1 MKTNNNFPA
10 LIEAFFTDRLMR
22 QRQASPNTIASYR
35 DSFCLLFNFAKQ
47 RLKKEP
53 SALSIE
59 DLDAAFIGSFLNHI
73 EKDRGNCARSRNVRL
88 AAIHSFFKY
97 IALQDPI
104 HSALI
109 QRVLAIPT
117 KKYERKPIDFLTKP
131 EIEALLA
138 APDQS
143 TWGGRRDSTLLS
155 LAIQTGLRVSELIG
169 LTCKDVVLG
178 SGANVRCKGKGRKE
192 RCTPLR
198 KELVTTLRS
207 WLRERSGQPD
217 DPLFPNARGGF
228 LSRDGVEY
236 LLAKHVAVAGKQCP
250 SIEKFTEAEFWNVY
264 FWGYNN
270 WVEATPFE
278 FGFDADSEFDLCYPA
293 GDMNIVTEWT
303 GKGAI
308 IRIEDTN
315 DNNKNELD
323 VIWNRMKNE
332 ILDMFRGCDIEL
344 LI

>member
-22 QRQASPNTIASYR
+22 QRQVSPNTIASYR

-59 DLDAAFIGSFLNHI
+59 DLDAAFIGSFLNYI

-109 QRVLAIPT
+109 QCVLAIPT
-117 KKYERKPIDFLTKP
+117 KRFERKLIDFLTES

-143 TWGGRRDSTLLS
+143 TWSGRRDSTLLH

-169 LTCKDVVLG
+169 LTCKDIVLG
-178 SGANVRCKGKGRKE
+178 SGAHVRCKGKGRKE
-192 RCTPLR
+192 RCTPLS
-198 KELVTTLRS
+198 KELVATLRS
-207 WLRERSGQPD
+207 WLREQLDQPS

-236 LLAKHVAVAGKQCP
+236 LLAKHVAVASKQCP
-250 SIEKFTEAEFWNVY
+250 SIQKKRVSPHVLRHTA
-264 FWGYNN
+264 
-270 WVEATPFE
+270 
-278 FGFDADSEFDLCYPA
+278 S
-293 GDMNIVTEWT
+293 M
-303 GKGAI
+303 
-308 IRIEDTN
+308 
-315 DNNKNELD
+315 
-323 VIWNRMKNE
+323 
-332 ILDMFRGCDIEL
+332 EL
-344 LI
+344 LQHGVDTTVIALWLGHESPETTQVYVQANLKMKEKALAKTTPVNVKPGRYQPGDQLLAFLKSL

>member
-1 MKTNNNFPA
+1 MKINNNFPG

-22 QRQASPNTIASYR
+22 QRQVSPNTIASYR

-53 SALSIE
+53 SALSLE
-59 DLDAAFIGSFLNHI
+59 DLDATFIGSFLNHI
-73 EKDRGNCARSRNVRL
+73 EKDRGNCARSRNLRL

-117 KKYERKPIDFLTKP
+117 KRFERRLIDFLTKP
-131 EIEALLA
+131 EIEALLV

-143 TWGGRRDSTLLS
+143 TWSGRRDSTLLH

-169 LTCKDVVLG
+169 ITCKDIVLD
-178 SGANVRCKGKGRKE
+178 SGAYVRCKGKGRKE

-198 KELVTTLRS
+198 KELVATLRR

-236 LLAKHVAVAGKQCP
+236 LLAKHVAVASKQCP
-250 SIEKFTEAEFWNVY
+250 SIRRKRVSPHVLRHTA
-264 FWGYNN
+264 
-270 WVEATPFE
+270 A
-278 FGFDADSEFDLCYPA
+278 
-293 GDMNIVTEWT
+293 M
-303 GKGAI
+303 
-308 IRIEDTN
+308 
-315 DNNKNELD
+315 
-323 VIWNRMKNE
+323 
-332 ILDMFRGCDIEL
+332 EL
-344 LI
+344 LQHGVDLTVIALWLGHESPETSQVYVQANLEMKEKALAKTTPGNVKIGRYQPDDQLLAFLKSL

>member
-1 MKTNNNFPA
+1 MKTNNNFSG

-53 SALSIE
+53 STLSIE

-104 HSALI
+104 HSAVI

-117 KKYERKPIDFLTKP
+117 KRFERKLIDFLTKP

-143 TWGGRRDSTLLS
+143 TWSGRRDSTLLY

-169 LTCKDVVLG
+169 LTCKDIVLG
-178 SGANVRCKGKGRKE
+178 SGAHVRCKGKGRKD

-198 KELVTTLRS
+198 KELVATLRG

-217 DPLFPNARGGF
+217 DPLFPNTRSGF

-250 SIEKFTEAEFWNVY
+250 SIQKKRVSPHVLRHTTA
-264 FWGYNN
+264 
-270 WVEATPFE
+270 
-278 FGFDADSEFDLCYPA
+278 
-293 GDMNIVTEWT
+293 M
-303 GKGAI
+303 
-308 IRIEDTN
+308 
-315 DNNKNELD
+315 
-323 VIWNRMKNE
+323 
-332 ILDMFRGCDIEL
+332 EL
-344 LI
+344 LQHGVDLTVIALWLGHESPETTQIYVQADLKMKEKALAKTTPANVKPGRYQPDDQLLAFLKSL

>member
-10 LIEAFFTDRLMR
+10 LIEAFFTELLMR
-22 QRQASPNTIASYR
+22 QRQVSPNTIASYR

-47 RLKKEP
+47 RLNKEP
-53 SALSIE
+53 SVLSIE

-73 EKDRGNCARSRNVRL
+73 ENDRGNCARSRNVRL

-117 KKYERKPIDFLTKP
+117 KRFERKLIDFLTKP

-169 LTCKDVVLG
+169 LTCKDIVLD
-178 SGANVRCKGKGRKE
+178 SGAHVRCQGKGRKD

-198 KELVTTLRS
+198 KDLVATLRS

-236 LLAKHVAVAGKQCP
+236 LLAKHVAVAGKKCP
-250 SIEKFTEAEFWNVY
+250 SIQKKRVSPHVLRHTA
-264 FWGYNN
+264 
-270 WVEATPFE
+270 A
-278 FGFDADSEFDLCYPA
+278 
-293 GDMNIVTEWT
+293 M
-303 GKGAI
+303 
-308 IRIEDTN
+308 
-315 DNNKNELD
+315 
-323 VIWNRMKNE
+323 
-332 ILDMFRGCDIEL
+332 EL
-344 LI
+344 LQHGVDLTVIALWLGHESPETAQVYVQANLKMKEKALAKTTPVNVKPGRYQPGDQLLAFLKSL